1 MSKILKNM
9 KLDIIRLILGYFII
23 ISFSPISSNASVIV
37 FEEIVCEIKINKKN
51 KTMFFLDVADTSE
64 KRNYGLMNRESITSN
79 SGMLFIW
86 KNLQKRTF
94 WMKNTNFDLDLF
106 FLDKE
111 GHVIEIY
118 KKAKAYSEDIIY
130 SKIRAMFVLEL
141 KASQHQIK
149 KGDKLNCGYLKM

>member
-9 KLDIIRLILGYFII
+9 KLDIIRLILGYFLI

-79 SGMLFIW
+79 SGMFFIW

-130 SKIRAMFVLEL
+130 SKIKAMFVLEL